1 MRLSDEVKALEQ
13 EVVDLRRDFHE
24 HPELGWEEHRTAEVV
39 SDYLSRLGLEV
50 QRVTTTGVV
59 GLLRGK
65 EDGPTLMLR
74 ADIDALPIQ
83 EETGLPYSS
92 KNEGKMHACG
102 HDGHTA
108 MLLVAAKILAG
119 YRERLKGNIK
129 LVFQPNE
136 ESVGA
141 KAMIDE
147 GVLESPSVD
156 CCLGQHLWCPLPIGE
171 LGLSSGP
178 VMAGMDHFTLR
189 VKGKGGHTAA
199 PHMAVD
205 PILCASEIIQSIQA
219 VQTRETDPLTPVVIM
234 FGQINGGTAS
244 NVIPDQVEVSGTL
257 RHLCPESEEHQS
269 SPQGRMERLISH
281 ICQAHR
287 AGYELDFLYG
297 HPALVN
303 DAGTVDLVR
312 EATRSCGLDQGAVQP
327 LVTLAGEDFSEFAA
341 RVPSA
346 FYFVGAGNEAKNI
359 CYPHH
364 HPCFN
369 IDEDALSIGVELHV
383 RSALEYFRLNG

>member
-1 MRLSDEVKALEQ
+1 
-13 EVVDLRRDFHE
+13 
-24 HPELGWEEHRTAEVV
+24 
-39 SDYLSRLGLEV
+39 
-50 QRVTTTGVV
+50 
-59 GLLRGK
+59 
-65 EDGPTLMLR
+65 
-74 ADIDALPIQ
+74 
-83 EETGLPYSS
+83 
-92 KNEGKMHACG
+92 
-102 HDGHTA
+102 

-119 YRERLKGNIK
+119 YRERLQGNIK
-129 LVFQPNE
+129 FVFQPNE

-147 GVLESPSVD
+147 GVLESPRVD
-156 CCLGQHLWCPLPIGE
+156 CCLGQHLWCPLPTGE

-178 VMAGMDHFTLR
+178 IMAGMDHFTLR
-189 VKGKGGHTAA
+189 IKGKGGHTAA

-205 PILCASEIIQSIQA
+205 PILCASEIIQSLQA

-257 RHLCPESEEHQS
+257 RHLCPESAERES

-287 AGYELDFLYG
+287 AGYGLDFLYG

-312 EATRSCGLDQGAVQP
+312 EATRSCGFDQGAVQP

-346 FYFVGAGNEAKNI
+346 FYFVGAGNEEKGT

-383 RSALEYFRLNG
+383 RSALEYFRRHG